1 MKNTEVIPTK
11 SRILVASRNK
21 GKLREINRLIAG
33 LPIEVLSLDAFEEI
47 IDPEET
53 GSTFRENALLK
64 ARYYAKLTGEISLS
78 DDSGLEVTALDNKP
92 GIYSARYGGANA
104 SYQNKIDKLLRALS
118 QKPVSDRSARFVCA
132 LALVDADQ
140 KILFEA
146 EGICEGTI
154 QSSPRGEGGF
164 GYDPIFVPIGFDKTF
179 GEIDEGAKDRI
190 SHRGIALEKLISFLR
205 DFSASS
211 LDEVKFSPV
220 ESAV

>member
-1 MKNTEVIPTK
+1 VVRTVECRSVGAA
-11 SRILVASRNK
+11 RAVVA
-21 GKLREINRLIAG
+21 LIR
-33 LPIEVLSLDAFEEI
+33 V
-47 IDPEET
+47 
-53 GSTFRENALLK
+53 R
-64 ARYYAKLTGEISLS
+64 
-78 DDSGLEVTALDNKP
+78 V
-92 GIYSARYGGANA
+92 GA
-104 SYQNKIDKLLRALS
+104 DER
-118 QKPVSDRSARFVCA
+118 
-132 LALVDADQ
+132 
-140 KILFEA
+140 ILFEA

-154 QSSPRGEGGF
+154 EFSPRGARGF